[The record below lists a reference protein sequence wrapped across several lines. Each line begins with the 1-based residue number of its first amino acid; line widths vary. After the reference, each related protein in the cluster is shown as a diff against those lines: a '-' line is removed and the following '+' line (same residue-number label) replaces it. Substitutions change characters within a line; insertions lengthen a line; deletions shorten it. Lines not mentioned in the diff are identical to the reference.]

1 MEAIFELL
9 GYQYKASLNW
19 DIYIPLLKGY
29 NKGKNI
35 FIKKIL
41 FIKKNGLII
50 NGLPYIKRGII
61 KAKILKHIRDKKQ
74 IFLKS
79 KKRKGFKLKKGHRR
93 YLTKIKI
100 LYIEF

>member
-35 FIKKIL
+35 LIKKFYL
-41 FIKKNGLII
+41 L
-50 NGLPYIKRGII
+50 
-61 KAKILKHIRDKKQ
+61 KIMD
-74 IFLKS
+74 
-79 KKRKGFKLKKGHRR
+79 
-93 YLTKIKI
+93 
-100 LYIEF
+100 